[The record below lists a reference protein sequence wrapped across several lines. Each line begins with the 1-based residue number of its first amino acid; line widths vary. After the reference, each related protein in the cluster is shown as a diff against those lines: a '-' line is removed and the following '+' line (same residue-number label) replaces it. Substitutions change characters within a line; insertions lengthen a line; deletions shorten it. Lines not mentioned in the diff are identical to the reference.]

1 MCGITGH
8 LAGIGR
14 GNEAAVHRMNDALA
28 HRGPDAEGIWSSGR
42 AVLGHRRLSIVD
54 LRVEANQPL
63 LSEDGSI
70 GVVVNGEIYNFAPL
84 RDELR
89 AKGHV
94 FKSGSDSEVVV
105 HGYEEY
111 GDAVAQKLTGMYAF
125 AVWDSRRERLLI
137 ARDRAGKKPLLYRRL
152 PDGGVAFASEIQALV
167 QGFPEAPLTPDL
179 GAIDEY
185 LTLQYVPS
193 PRTVYKE
200 IFKLEA
206 AHIAVFEKGASGK
219 YGGPHTE
226 AYWAKPTGP
235 TLTGDDEE
243 LSRELLRLLE
253 QSVKRRLMSDVPLGA
268 FLSGGIDSSAI
279 VALMARGSS
288 QPVKTFS
295 IGFPDEGDSE
305 LKWARLVAERY
316 ATEHH
321 EEIVTPDIADLVHA
335 SVHHHGEPFADS
347 SAIATFCLAR
357 MTKKYVTVALSG
369 DGSDETF
376 AGYTR
381 YKTARLA
388 HFHDALPRSAQA
400 AYRVALGAVAAAA
413 APHVAGFVNHLGD
426 GEAVRYP
433 YIMCQFTP
441 EEKEHL
447 YLPPM
452 RAVMTT
458 TTEQRFENRL
468 GESAH
473 RSPIGRLID
482 LDWWTY
488 MVDDINVKVDIAS
501 MAHALEVRCPF
512 LDTDVV
518 EFAARLPGKMLL
530 RFQGKRLLRRA
541 IKDIVPKPIL
551 RRRKRGFG
559 LPLRRWMKQDLAGM
573 VKDVLLDKT
582 ARERGLFDPREVAR
596 IIDSLDTDRDAPD
609 RAWTLLMLELWFREF
624 VDARK

>member
-8 LAGIGR
+8 IAGTAGDRR
-14 GNEAAVHRMNDALA
+14 GDEAAVHRMCDALA
-28 HRGPDAEGIWSSGR
+28 HRGPDAEGIWVKGR
-42 AVLGHRRLSIVD
+42 GALGHRRLSIVD
-54 LRVEANQPL
+54 LSVAANQPL
-63 LSEDGSI
+63 LNEDETI

-84 RDELR
+84 REELR
-89 AKGHV
+89 ALGHV
-94 FKSGSDSEVVV
+94 FRSDSDSEVVV
-105 HGYEEY
+105 HLYEAY
-111 GDAVAQKLTGMYAF
+111 GDAFVAKLSGMFAF
-125 AVWDSRRERLLI
+125 ALWDSRRERLLI
-137 ARDRAGKKPLLYRRL
+137 ARDRAGKKPLLYRVL

-167 QGFPEAPLTPDL
+167 RGFPNAPLSPDL

-193 PRTVYKE
+193 PRTVYRE
-200 IFKLEA
+200 INKLEA
-206 AHIAVFEKGASGK
+206 AHFAVFEKGK
-219 YGGPHTE
+219 PVHTE
-226 AYWAKPTGP
+226 AYWSKPTGP
-235 TLTGDDEE
+235 TLTGDEEE

-253 QSVKRRLMSDVPLGA
+253 RSVQKRLMSDVPLGA

-288 QPVKTFS
+288 RPVKTFS
-295 IGFPDEGDSE
+295 IGFPDADDSE

-316 ATEHH
+316 QTEHH
-321 EEIVTPDIADLVHA
+321 EEVVTPDIADLVHA
-335 SVHHHGEPFADS
+335 AVHHHGEPFADS

-357 MTKKYVTVALSG
+357 MTKKHVTVALSG

-388 HFHDALPRSAQA
+388 HLHDALPRPARA
-400 AYRVALGAVAAAA
+400 AYRFALGAVAGVA
-413 APHVAGFVNHLGD
+413 APHVAGFVDHLND

-441 EEKEHL
+441 EEKELL

-452 RAVMTT
+452 RAAMTT
-458 TTEQRFENRL
+458 TTEQRFEKTL

-473 RSPIGRLID
+473 RSPIGRLAD

-501 MAHALEVRCPF
+501 MAYALEVRCPF

-551 RRRKRGFG
+551 RRRKKGFG

-582 ARERGLFDPREVAR
+582 ARERGLFEPREVER
-596 IIDSLDTDRDAPD
+596 IIDSLDSDRNAPD

-624 VDARK
+624 VDAR

>member
-8 LAGIGR
+8 IAGKGR
-14 GNEAAVHRMNDALA
+14 GSEDAVHRMNDALA

-54 LRVEANQPL
+54 LSVAGNQPL
-63 LSEDGSI
+63 LNETGDI
-70 GVVVNGEIYNFAPL
+70 GVVVNGEIYNFEAI
-84 RDELR
+84 REELR
-89 AKGHV
+89 AKGHA
-94 FKSGSDSEVVV
+94 FQSDSDSEIVV
-105 HGYEEY
+105 HGYEEW
-111 GDAVAQKLTGMYAF
+111 GDAIIAKLTGMYAI
-125 AVWDSRRERLLI
+125 ALWDSRRERLLL
-137 ARDRAGKKPLLYRRL
+137 ARDRAGKKPLLYRPL
-152 PDGGVAFASEIQALV
+152 PDGGVVFASEVQAV
-167 QGFPEAPLTPDL
+167 AKAFPDAPLTPDL

-185 LTLQYVPS
+185 LTLQYVPT

-200 IFKLEA
+200 IFKLPA
-206 AHIAVFEKGASGK
+206 ASVAVFEKDRA
-219 YGGPHTE
+219 PRVE
-226 AYWAKPTGP
+226 PYWAKPTGP
-235 TLTGDDEE
+235 TLEGDEEE

-253 QSVKRRLMSDVPLGA
+253 KSVKRRLMSDVPLGA

-288 QPVKTFS
+288 RPVKTFS

-316 ATEHH
+316 STEHH
-321 EEIVTPDIADLVHA
+321 EEVVTPDIADLVKA

-347 SAIATFCLAR
+347 SSIAMFCLAR

-388 HFHDALPRSAQA
+388 HFHDVLPRPAQA
-400 AYRVALGAVAAAA
+400 AFRAAAGAVAGIA
-413 APHVAGFVNHLGD
+413 APHVAGFVDHLGD

-441 EEKEHL
+441 EEKELL
-447 YLPPM
+447 YLPDM
-452 RAVMTT
+452 RAVMNGA
-458 TTEQRFENRL
+458 TERRFEGRL
-468 GESAH
+468 DESAH

-488 MVDDINVKVDIAS
+488 MVDDINVKVDIAA
-501 MAHALEVRCPF
+501 MAYALEVRCPF

-518 EFAARLPGKMLL
+518 EFAARLPGKMLM

-559 LPLRRWMKQDLAGM
+559 LPLRRWMKQDLAPM

-582 ARERGLFDPREVAR
+582 ARERGLFEPREVER
-596 IIDSLDTDRDAPD
+596 ILLNLDSDRNAPD

-624 VDARK
+624 VDAR

>member
-8 LAGIGR
+8 IAGKGA
-14 GNEAAVHRMNDALA
+14 GDKSAVHRMNDALA
-28 HRGPDAEGIWSSGR
+28 HRGPDAEGIWSLGR
-42 AVLGHRRLSIVD
+42 GVLGHRRLSIVD
-54 LRVEANQPL
+54 LSVAANQPL
-63 LSEDGSI
+63 LNETGDI
-70 GVVVNGEIYNFAPL
+70 GVVVNGEIYNFESI
-84 RDELR
+84 REELR
-89 AKGHV
+89 TKGHV
-94 FKSGSDSEVVV
+94 FKSDSDSEVVV

-111 GDAVAQKLTGMYAF
+111 GDGIIAKLTGMVAL
-125 AVWDSRRERLLI
+125 AIWDSRRERLLI

-152 PDGGVAFASEIQALV
+152 PDGGVAFASEIQALAK
-167 QGFPEAPLTPDL
+167 GFPEAPLTPDL
-179 GAIDEY
+179 GAIDEF

-200 IFKLEA
+200 IFKLPA
-206 AHIAVFEKGASGK
+206 ASFAVFEKNRDPK
-219 YGGPHTE
+219 VE

-235 TLTGDDEE
+235 TLEGDEEE

-253 QSVKRRLMSDVPLGA
+253 KSVKRRLMSDVPLGA

-316 ATEHH
+316 STEHH
-321 EEIVTPDIADLVHA
+321 EEVVTPDIADLVKA

-357 MTKKYVTVALSG
+357 MTKKHVTVALSG

-388 HFHDALPRSAQA
+388 HFHDVLPRSAQA
-400 AYRVALGAVAAAA
+400 AFRVAAGAVAGIA
-413 APHVAGFVNHLGD
+413 APHVAGFVDHLGD

-447 YLPPM
+447 YLPDM

-458 TTEQRFENRL
+458 TTAQRFENRL
-468 GESAH
+468 GESSH

-488 MVDDINVKVDIAS
+488 MVDDINVKVDMAS

-518 EFAARLPGKMLL
+518 EFAARLPGKMLM

-541 IKDIVPKPIL
+541 IRDIVPKPIL

-582 ARERGLFDPREVAR
+582 ARERGLFDPREVSR
-596 IIDSLDTDRDAPD
+596 IIDSLDSDHNAPD

-624 VDARK
+624 VDARA